1 MDNRPESGEN
11 QLLKVLASIRE
22 GVTFSDQTGHF
33 YVYNSAMEEITGYSM
48 EEANASP
55 DFIGLLYPDPKDR
68 KAALKGIEELIKK
81 KANREIETAIATKS
95 GQMKNV
101 LISSSLIDYA
111 GRNLFL
117 SVYRDITKLRMI
129 EVRLMDNEWKMRA
142 IFDET
147 YQFIGLMTADG
158 TLIEANR
165 TALEFSGVQ
174 ASSVLGKPFWET
186 PWWRHSAQL
195 QEKVRQAVKSAAKG
209 EFVRFEATHLD
220 KDDNLHYVDFSLKP
234 VKNAS
239 GKVVYMIPEGRDITE
254 RKQIEKNLQDAYA
267 KLKETQAQLI
277 QAEKMDAIGRL
288 ASGVAHE
295 VKNPLEILL
304 QGVNYLEGKIP
315 KEEKKMSE
323 IVQMMKNNIKRADN
337 IVRAVL
343 EFSRSGELSLKSED
357 INSVLESA
365 LELVRY
371 KVNTSNI
378 EIIRELS
385 PELPAIL
392 IDKNKIEQVFVNL
405 LLNAIESM
413 PDGGRLYLRSYRI
426 RLKWPRHAAGRK
438 LADYLGFKNDA
449 VVIEIE
455 DRGCGIP
462 EENKKKLFEPFFTTK
477 TPKQGTG
484 LGLSV
489 SKNIIELHKGIID
502 IESSAGKGTKAR
514 VFLRKA

>member
-1 MDNRPESGEN
+1 MDNNPQPAEN
-11 QLLKVLASIRE
+11 QLSKVLASIQE
-22 GVTFSDQTGHF
+22 GVTFSDAEGHF

-55 DFIGLLYPDPKDR
+55 DFISLLYPDPKDR
-68 KAALKGIEELIKK
+68 KAALKGIDELIKN

-95 GQMKNV
+95 GKMKNV
-101 LISSSLIDYA
+101 LVSSSLIDYA

-117 SVYRDITKLRMI
+117 SVYRDNTKYRMI
-129 EVRLMDNEWKMRA
+129 ESRLMDNEWKLRA

-147 YQFIGLMTADG
+147 YQFIGLMTTDG

-165 TALEFSGVQ
+165 SALEFSGIQ

-195 QEKVRQAVKSAAKG
+195 QEKVRGAIKIAAKG

-220 KDDNLHYVDFSLKP
+220 KDGELHYVDFSLKP
-234 VKNAS
+234 VKNAA
-239 GKVVYMIPEGRDITE
+239 GEVVYMIPEGRDITE
-254 RKQIEKNLQDAYA
+254 RKQMEKNLQNAYV

-277 QAEKMDAIGRL
+277 QAEKMEAIGRL

-295 VKNPLEILL
+295 VRNPLEILL
-304 QGVNYLEGKIP
+304 QGVNYLEEKIP
-315 KEEKKMSE
+315 REEKKMFE
-323 IVQMMKNNIKRADN
+323 IVQMMKKSIKRADN
-337 IVRAVL
+337 IVRSVL
-343 EFSRSGELSLKSED
+343 EFSRSGELSLGSED
-357 INSVLESA
+357 INSVLESS

-371 KVNTSNI
+371 KVNTSQI

-385 PELPAIL
+385 PGLPAIL

-413 PDGGRLYLRSYRI
+413 PTGGRLTLRSYRA
-426 RLKWPRHAAGRK
+426 RLKWPRYAAGRK
-438 LADYLGFKNDA
+438 LADYLGFKHDA

-455 DRGCGIP
+455 DTGCGIP
-462 EENKKKLFEPFFTTK
+462 EGNRRKLFEPFFTTK
-477 TPKQGTG
+477 MPKEGTG

-502 IESSAGKGTKAR
+502 IESSLGKGTKAR
-514 VFLRKA
+514 VFLRKE

>member
-1 MDNRPESGEN
+1 MDNKPQASEN
-11 QLLKVLASIRE
+11 QLYKVLSSIRE
-22 GVTFSDQTGHF
+22 GVTFSDSSGHF
-33 YVYNSAMEEITGYSM
+33 YIYNEAMEEITGYSM
-48 EEANASP
+48 DEANESP
-55 DFIGLLYPDPKDR
+55 DFISLLYPDPKDR
-68 KAALKGIEELIKK
+68 KTALKGIEELIKK
-81 KANREIETAIATKS
+81 KSTREIETVIATKN
-95 GQMKNV
+95 GQLKNV
-101 LISSSLIDYA
+101 LVFSSLIDYG
-111 GRNLFL
+111 GRDLFL
-117 SVYRDITKLRMI
+117 SVYRDNTKYRMI
-129 EVRLMDNEWKMRA
+129 ENQLMENEWKVRA

-147 YQFIGLMTADG
+147 YQFIGLMTTDG

-165 TALEFSGVQ
+165 SALEFSGIQ

-186 PWWRHSAQL
+186 PWWRHSTQL

-220 KDDNLHYVDFSLKP
+220 KEDKLHYVDFSLKP

-254 RKQIEKNLQDAYA
+254 RKQAEKNLEEAYV

-277 QAEKMDAIGRL
+277 QAEKMEAIGRL

-315 KEEKKMSE
+315 KKEKKTLE
-323 IVQMMKNNIKRADN
+323 IVQMMKNNIMRADK
-337 IVRAVL
+337 IVRSVL

-357 INSVLESA
+357 INKVLETA
-365 LELVRY
+365 LDLVRY
-371 KVNTSNI
+371 KINTSNI

-385 PELPAIL
+385 SGLPGIL

-405 LLNAIESM
+405 LLNALESM
-413 PDGGRLYLRSYRI
+413 PDGGKLLLRSYRV
-426 RLKWPRHAAGRK
+426 RLKWPRHVSGRR

-455 DRGCGIP
+455 DTGCGIP

-477 TPKQGTG
+477 TAKEGTG

-502 IESSAGKGTKAR
+502 IESSLGKGSKAR
-514 VFLRKA
+514 IFLRRA

>member
-1 MDNRPESGEN
+1 MDNNPQAGEN
-11 QLLKVLASIRE
+11 QLCNVLASIRE
-22 GVTFSDQTGHF
+22 GVTFSDQAGHF

-48 EEANASP
+48 EEANSSP
-55 DFIGLLYPDPKDR
+55 DFISLLYPDPKDR
-68 KAALKGIEELIKK
+68 KTALRGIDELIKK
-81 KANREIETAIATKS
+81 RASREIETVIAAKN
-95 GQMKNV
+95 GQLKNV
-101 LISSSLIDYA
+101 LVSSTLINYI

-117 SVYRDITKLRMI
+117 SVYRDITKYRMI
-129 EVRLMDNEWKMRA
+129 ESQLMENEWKVRA

-147 YQFIGLMTADG
+147 YQFIGLMTTDG

-165 TALEFSGVQ
+165 SALEFSGIQ

-209 EFVRFEATHLD
+209 EFVRFEATHVD
-220 KDDNLHYVDFSLKP
+220 KDGKLHYVDFSLKP
-234 VKNAS
+234 VKNTS

-254 RKQIEKNLQDAYA
+254 RKQMEKNLQDAYT

-277 QAEKMDAIGRL
+277 QAEKMEAIGRL

-295 VKNPLEILL
+295 VRNPLEILL
-304 QGVNYLEGKIP
+304 QGVNYLEEKIP
-315 KEEKKMSE
+315 PEEKKICE
-323 IVQMMKNNIKRADN
+323 IVQMMKNNIKRADS
-337 IVRAVL
+337 IVRSVL
-343 EFSRSGELSLKSED
+343 EFSRSGELSLNSEN
-357 INSVLESA
+357 INNVLESS
-365 LELVRY
+365 LDLVRY
-371 KVNTSNI
+371 KVNTSHV

-385 PELPAIL
+385 PGLPAIL

-413 PDGGRLYLRSYRI
+413 PDGGKLYLRSCRI
-426 RLKWPRHAAGRK
+426 RLKWPRHASGRR

-455 DRGCGIP
+455 DTGCGIP

-489 SKNIIELHKGIID
+489 SKSIIELHKGIID
-502 IESSAGKGTKAR
+502 IESSFGKGTKAR
-514 VFLRKA
+514 VFLRRA